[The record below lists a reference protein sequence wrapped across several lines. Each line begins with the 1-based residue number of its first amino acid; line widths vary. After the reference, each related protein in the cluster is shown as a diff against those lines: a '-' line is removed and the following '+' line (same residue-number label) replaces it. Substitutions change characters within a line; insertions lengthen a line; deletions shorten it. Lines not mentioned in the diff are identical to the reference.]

1 MKKPLT
7 ISPLNIL
14 GELVDTIPVQ
24 LSTRFLEHFSEQLY
38 SSPQKA
44 FEELI
49 SNGWD
54 AGANIVDVQIA
65 PDLKEKGATMAVL
78 DNGVS
83 MDKNGLRTLW
93 HIAFSPKLSKPT
105 HQGRPVIGKFGIG
118 KLATYVLAKK
128 LTYIC
133 KADDG
138 KIRQVTMNYGD
149 IDQHDNSTSLIN
161 DLMLGVYE
169 ITQTHVADILETV
182 NGGEELLKLINDNF
196 QVSTKCTKL
205 VNGVDSE
212 DEFGG
217 IPTKL
222 VQTDGKTWTL
232 VVLSDLKPVGQALKV
247 GILRRMLEAALPFGS
262 EMSIYINDDLLKSQ
276 KIDTPVMEQ
285 WRIGPSLGI
294 KEIEIGKKDI
304 LDVEGTENEVAGW
317 ADNGPM
323 RAPIL
328 VTSGEDPDPYIEI
341 PGLGRITGLVRLF
354 KDRISGGKS
363 EQRGASNGFHVNV
376 LGRIVN
382 QSDPSFGE
390 KNLSHAAWARFRM
403 AVRVDSLNKYL
414 TTNRE
419 QFQERHELV
428 LFRAFLRKVF
438 NKARNTYDSDP
449 RATLSDGGDVLVK
462 SLGVLSLNPLRS
474 VVSETLRDQA
484 ALPDLFDET
493 GIEDREAKRQSWWD
507 NTADNIR
514 RTLHQVAFGGYT
526 DHSFAKFRIN
536 DSTIVVNKDHPFV
549 MEHSRR
555 KAEKELVRTMA
566 MVTLLSDIYALDIG
580 VDPNMLANLRAYRD
594 KLLRHQAMRRRQSGK
609 HIASLLLQTQHES
622 EFSKRFEVV
631 VSDALSYL
639 GFEVKDLGKPGEP
652 EGIASAYPL
661 PTESIPTDNN
671 PAPPLYRFT
680 FDAKTSKYEVAKT
693 GNLHFDAA
701 FEHRKRYEADHTLII
716 APGYS
721 AGALETRCIQQEV
734 TPMTGYDLGQLL
746 MYTVKYGAI
755 SVIKFRE
762 VLTIYEPKRVSQW
775 VIALGEE
782 LRSKRILTLD
792 VFLAALDKLKYEVP
806 DKLAAPLISHTC
818 RTRLGVPSVVDE
830 DIIRLVRGLE
840 IIVPDL
846 IGITGQ
852 EVVVTVSA
860 ERLAD
865 AVRLQLEELDA
876 KADEDI
882 DSVQLP

>member
-1 MKKPLT
+1 MNEPMT
-7 ISPLNIL
+7 ISTPDVI
-14 GELVDTIPVQ
+14 GELVGTIPVQ

-54 AGANIVDVQIA
+54 AGASIVDVQIA
-65 PDLKEKGATMAVL
+65 PDLKEEGATMAVL

-83 MDKNGLRTLW
+83 MDQEGLRTLW
-93 HIAFSPKLSKPT
+93 HIAFSPKLNKPT
-105 HQGRPVIGKFGIG
+105 HHGRPVIGKFGIG

-149 IDQHDNSTSLIN
+149 IDQHENSTSLIN
-161 DLMLGVYE
+161 DLMLKVYE
-169 ITQTHVADILETV
+169 ITQAHLAGILETV
-182 NGGEELLKLINDNF
+182 SGGHELLKLIEDNF
-196 QVSTKCTKL
+196 QVSTKCAKL
-205 VNGVDSE
+205 VNGADSE
-212 DEFGG
+212 NEFGG

-232 VVLSDLKPVGQALKV
+232 VVLSELKPVGQALKV
-247 GILRRMLEAALPFGS
+247 GILRRMLKAALPFRS
-262 EMSIYINDDLLKSQ
+262 EMSIYINDDLLESQ

-294 KEIEIGKKDI
+294 EEIEIGEKESLGTD
-304 LDVEGTENEVAGW
+304 GTENEVAES
-317 ADNGPM
+317 ADQSLTPVT
-323 RAPIL
+323 IL
-328 VTSGEDPDPYIEI
+328 VTSGVDPYPYIEI

-363 EQRGASNGFHVNV
+363 ERRGASNGFHVNV

-390 KNLSHAAWARFRM
+390 ENLSHAAWARFRM
-403 AVRVDSLNKYL
+403 AVRVDNLNKYL

-438 NKARNTYDSDP
+438 NKARSAYDSDP
-449 RATLSDGGDVLVK
+449 RATLSDGGDVLVE

-484 ALPDLFDET
+484 ALPDLFDES
-493 GIEDREAKRQSWWD
+493 GIEDREAKRQSWWN

-514 RTLHQVAFGGYT
+514 YTLHQVGFGKYT
-526 DHSFAKFRIN
+526 DDSFAKFRIN
-536 DSTIVVNKDHPFV
+536 DSSIVVNKEHPFV
-549 MEHSRR
+549 MEHSRK

-580 VDPNMLANLRAYRD
+580 IDPKMLANMRAYRE

-609 HIASLLLQTQHES
+609 HIANLLLQTQHES

-639 GFEVKDLGKPGEP
+639 GFEVKDLAKPGEP

-661 PTESIPTDNN
+661 PTEIKPTDSN

-680 FDAKTSKYEVAKT
+680 FDAKTSKHEVAKT

-701 FEHRKRYEADHTLII
+701 FEHRKRYKADHSLIV

-721 AGALETRCIQQEV
+721 AGAVETRCFQQKV
-734 TPMTGYDLGQLL
+734 TPMTGHDLGRLL

-762 VLTIYEPKRVSQW
+762 VLTIYEPKQVTEW
-775 VIALGEE
+775 VTALDEE
-782 LRSKRILTLD
+782 LRSKRKLTLD
-792 VFLAALDKLKYEVP
+792 VFLAALNELKYEVP
-806 DKLAAPLISHTC
+806 DKLAAPLISHVC
-818 RTRLGVPSVVDE
+818 RTRLGVPSVIDE
-830 DIIRLVRGLE
+830 DIIRLVHGLAV
-840 IIVPDL
+840 IVPDL
-846 IGITGQ
+846 IGITGE
-852 EVVVTVSA
+852 EVVVNVSA
-860 ERLAD
+860 ERLAE
-865 AVRLQLEELDA
+865 AVSVQLEELDA
-876 KADEDI
+876 KADGDI
-882 DSVQLP
+882 DSE